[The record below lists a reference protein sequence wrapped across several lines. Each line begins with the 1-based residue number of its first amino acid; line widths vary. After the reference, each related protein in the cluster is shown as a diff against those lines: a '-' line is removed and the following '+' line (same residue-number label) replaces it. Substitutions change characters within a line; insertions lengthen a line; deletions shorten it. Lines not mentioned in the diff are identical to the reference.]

1 MGRTAGSDSVGAAL
15 RAAAADDSVRAV
27 VLHVDSPGGSAVA
40 SETIWREVSVLRA
53 AKPVV
58 VREDVELM
66 IRWLNRL
73 WASLEERNN
82 FGPGNNRAQARAM
95 LDRGLAHYRAK
106 LN

>member
-1 MGRTAGSDSVGAAL
+1 V
-15 RAAAADDSVRAV
+15 
-27 VLHVDSPGGSAVA
+27 
-40 SETIWREVSVLRA
+40 I
-53 AKPVV
+53 

-66 IRWLNRL
+66 VRWLNRL

>member
-1 MGRTAGSDSVGAAL
+1 MDRSSWFAVRVAGPPTRGLPTGPA
-15 RAAAADDSVRAV
+15 RAHSAPVYV
-27 VLHVDSPGGSAVA
+27 HIGGH
-40 SETIWREVSVLRA
+40 
-53 AKPVV
+53 PVI

-95 LDRGLAHYRAK
+95 FDRGMAHYRAK